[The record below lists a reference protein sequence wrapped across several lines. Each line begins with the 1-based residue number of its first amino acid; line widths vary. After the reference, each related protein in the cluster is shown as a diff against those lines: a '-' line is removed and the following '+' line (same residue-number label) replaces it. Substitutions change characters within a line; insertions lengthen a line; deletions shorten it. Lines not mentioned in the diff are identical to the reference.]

1 MGLSFYRLKQRDF
14 NGEFSQTDVVAVD
27 FKGQDDFEVEL
38 YPNPI
43 NQGHN
48 LYLKVPTKEGE
59 EFEVFVNDLLG
70 KDYITDLTF
79 INQGNSTLVILEL
92 SSTLPAGTY
101 FINIVTA
108 EGVTSKRVLV
118 K

>member
-1 MGLSFYRLKQRDF
+1 M
-14 NGEFSQTDVVAVD
+14 
-27 FKGQDDFEVEL
+27 
-38 YPNPI
+38 
-43 NQGHN
+43 
-48 LYLKVPTKEGE
+48 
-59 EFEVFVNDLLG
+59 NDLLG